1 MKKSEA
7 WPLPVS
13 ENDTM
18 VFLVTRK
25 SQVQAMLE
33 KVAELRGR
41 AEDIEGEPGG
51 PSREDAMRAELLHDE
66 ADGLSWAIT
75 ETRARIILEA
85 GALKAKAVAIA
96 GELAPARDDELL
108 AAEAEADSLLARA
121 RGMRWALLTLDGGAA

>member
-1 MKKSEA
+1 
-7 WPLPVS
+7 
-13 ENDTM
+13 M